1 MIAADVR
8 TETSRLLAELIRID
22 TSNPPGNET
31 AAAEHLAAYLAA
43 SGVESEIVGREPG
56 RGSLVARIPGTG
68 DGPSLMLLGHTD
80 VVGAE
85 ADEWSVP
92 PFSGLERDGFVWG
105 RGALDMKGQVA
116 AEAVA
121 VAMLAREGWRGAGDL
136 ILCAVADEEVGNG
149 WGLSWLVEEHPD
161 LVRAEYV
168 VNEGGG
174 ERIEHRGSVAYTI
187 GVGEKRCAGFA
198 ITVRGKSGH
207 ASTPSAADNALVKLG
222 PVIDR
227 IERMP
232 RPAAHL
238 AALGAFLTAVGED
251 GADPDEL
258 VARCRT
264 ENRLLAAA
272 VEPMLGA
279 TIAPTQSE
287 ASTALNIIPG
297 RARLVCDCRI
307 LPEMTPAAIEQAV
320 RAALAGIEFEFEFV
334 ENVGGTLSPGGTP
347 LYQALESFLPEVEP
361 GATLAPM
368 VNSGFTDSHFMREA
382 FGSVAYGFMPM
393 RMDPLL
399 AGSLVHSADE
409 RVPIDDLELGVR
421 CFVHVARTMGEAG

>member
-8 TETSRLLAELIRID
+8 TETSRLLAELIRLD
-22 TSNPPGNET
+22 TTNPPGNET
-31 AAAEHLAAYLAA
+31 IAAEHLAAYLATA
-43 SGVESEIVGREPG
+43 GVEAQIVGREPG
-56 RGSLVARIPGTG
+56 RGCLVARIPGTG

-80 VVGAE
+80 VVGAD

-92 PFSGLERDGFVWG
+92 PFSGLDRDGFVWG

-121 VAMLAREGWRGAGDL
+121 VATLAREGWRGAGDL
-136 ILCAVADEEVGNG
+136 ILCAVADEEVGDG

-161 LVRAEYV
+161 LVRADYV

-174 ERIEHRGSVAYTI
+174 ERLEHRGRVAYTV

-207 ASTPSAADNALVKLG
+207 ASTPGAADNALVKLA

-227 IERMP
+227 IERMR
-232 RPAAHL
+232 RPAADL
-238 AALGAFLTAVGED
+238 PALHAFLAAVGED
-251 GADPDEL
+251 GADPAEV
-258 VARCRT
+258 VARCRA
-264 ENRLLAAA
+264 ENPILAAA

-279 TIAPTQSE
+279 TIAPTKSE

-297 RARLVCDCRI
+297 RARLTCDCRI
-307 LPEMTPAAIEQAV
+307 LPGMTTAEIEGAV
-320 RAALAGIEFEFEFV
+320 RTGLAGIDHEFEFV
-334 ENVGGTLSPGGTP
+334 ENVGGTLSPPDTP
-347 LYQALESFLPEVEP
+347 LYRVLEAFAPEIEP

-368 VNSGFTDSHFMREA
+368 VNAGFTDSHFMREA

-399 AGSLVHSADE
+399 AGGLVHSADE
-409 RVPIDDLELGVR
+409 RAAMDDLELGAR
-421 CFVHVARTMGEAG
+421 CFLHVARTMGGTT

>member
-22 TSNPPGNET
+22 TTNPPGNET
-31 AAAEHLAAYLAA
+31 IAAEHLAAYLAA
-43 SGVESEIVGREPG
+43 AGVRAELVGREPG
-56 RGSLVARIPGTG
+56 RACLVARIPGTG
-68 DGPSLMLLGHTD
+68 GGPSLMLLGHTD
-80 VVGAE
+80 VVGAD

-121 VAMLAREGWRGAGDL
+121 FATLAREGWQGTGDL

-149 WGLSWLVEEHPD
+149 PGLSWLVEAHPD
-161 LVRAEYV
+161 LVRADYV

-174 ERIEHRGSVAYTI
+174 ERIEHRGRVAYTI

-222 PVIDR
+222 PVLDR
-227 IERMP
+227 IQRMP
-232 RPAAHL
+232 RPTAELPALATFL
-238 AALGAFLTAVGED
+238 AAIGEE
-251 GADPDEL
+251 GADPDDL

-264 ENRLLAAA
+264 ENPLLAAA

-279 TIAPTQSE
+279 TIAPTKSE

-307 LPEMTPAAIEQAV
+307 LPDMTPAEMEQAV

-334 ENVGGTLSPGGTP
+334 ENVGGTLSPPDTP
-347 LYQALESFLPEVEP
+347 LYRAIEAFAPEVES

-409 RVPIDDLELGVR
+409 RVAVDDLELGVR
-421 CFVHVARTMGEAG
+421 FFLHVARTMGEVA

>member
-22 TSNPPGNET
+22 TTNPPGNET
-31 AAAEHLAAYLAA
+31 LAAEHLAAYLAA
-43 SGVESEIVGREPG
+43 AGVESEIVGREPG
-56 RGSLVARIPGTG
+56 RGCLVARIPGTG

-80 VVGAE
+80 VVGADPE
-85 ADEWSVP
+85 EWSVP

-116 AEAVA
+116 AETVA

-161 LVRAEYV
+161 LVRADYV

-174 ERIEHRGSVAYTI
+174 ERIEHRGRVAYSI

-207 ASTPSAADNALVKLG
+207 ASTPGAAENALVKLA

-227 IERMP
+227 IERMQ
-232 RPAAHL
+232 RPAADLPALHTFL
-238 AALGAFLTAVGED
+238 AAIGED
-251 GADPDEL
+251 GADPAE
-258 VARCRT
+258 VIARCRT
-264 ENRLLAAA
+264 ENPLVAAA

-279 TIAPTQSE
+279 TIAPTISQ

-307 LPEMTPAAIEQAV
+307 LPDMTTAEIEAAV
-320 RAALAGIEFEFEFV
+320 RTTLAGIDHEFEFV
-334 ENVGGTLSPGGTP
+334 ENVGGTLSPTDTP
-347 LYQALESFLPEVEP
+347 LYRAIEAFAPEVEA

-368 VNSGFTDSHFMREA
+368 VNSGFTDSHYMREA

-393 RMDPLL
+393 RMDPMI
-399 AGSLVHSADE
+399 AGSVIHSADE
-409 RVPIDDLELGVR
+409 RAAMDDLELGVR
-421 CFVHVARTMGEAG
+421 FFLHAARMMGEAP

>member
-1 MIAADVR
+1 MLAADVR

-31 AAAEHLAAYLAA
+31 AAAEHLAAYLAEA
-43 SGVESEIVGREPG
+43 GVEAQLVGREPG
-56 RGSLVARIPGTG
+56 RASLIARPPGTG

-80 VVGAE
+80 VVGAD

-116 AEAVA
+116 AEVVA
-121 VAMLAREGWRGAGDL
+121 FAILAREGWHGAGDL
-136 ILCAVADEEVGNG
+136 ILCAVADEEVGDG
-149 WGLSWLVEEHPD
+149 WGLSWLVEQHPD
-161 LVRAEYV
+161 LVRADYV

-174 ERIEHRGSVAYTI
+174 ERIEHRGQVAYTV
-187 GVGEKRCAGFA
+187 GVGEKRCAAFA

-207 ASTPSAADNALVKLG
+207 ASTPGAADNALVKLA

-227 IERMP
+227 VERMR
-232 RPAAHL
+232 RPAAELPALHSFL
-238 AALGAFLTAVGED
+238 AAIGED
-251 GADPDEL
+251 GSDPAEV
-258 VARCRT
+258 VARCRS
-264 ENRLLAAA
+264 ENPILAAA

-279 TIAPTQSE
+279 TIAPTKSE
-287 ASTALNIIPG
+287 ASTAVNIIPG

-307 LPEMTPAAIEQAV
+307 LPDMTTAEIEGAV
-320 RAALAGIEFEFEFV
+320 RTALAGIEHEFEFV
-334 ENVGGTLSPGGTP
+334 ENVGGTLSSPETP
-347 LYQALESFLPEVEP
+347 PYRVLEAFAPEIEP
-361 GATLAPM
+361 GARLAPI
-368 VNSGFTDSHFMREA
+368 VNSGFTDSHYMRAA

-399 AGSLVHSADE
+399 AGTLVHSADE
-409 RVPIDDLELGVR
+409 RAAMDDLELGVR
-421 CFVHVARTMGEAG
+421 CFLHVARTMGETA